1 MITYKIHHV
10 NGLYFQLTGDNGK
23 NREYDI
29 TFLDRSN
36 NEILFET
43 KLKINHWSRLNR
55 KYLSDISV
63 IVRHEGR
70 TITQIN
76 FLDEIKGNRVFI
88 SFESKAIGDSIA
100 WIPYC
105 VEFAKHYNCEVIVST
120 FKNFLFEKAYP
131 ELTFVDRGVTVNNI
145 IGMFEFGWFW
155 DKNREPVNPILVPLQ
170 QTASNILHLPYKE
183 IKSKVVFEPDERPIE
198 NKYVCIST
206 QSTSQLKYWDY
217 WQDMVDFLVSKG
229 YEVIEISKDPSN
241 LKNLSLFTDKSM
253 QSTMNAIHHCEFFMG
268 LSSGLSWLSWALNKQ
283 VVMIANFTE
292 ANHEFTQD
300 CIRITNLEVCNS
312 CWNNPVFRFDKGN
325 WNWCP
330 EHEDTPRQFEC
341 HKSISSQDV
350 ISKINH
356 LI

>member
-1 MITYKIHHV
+1 
-10 NGLYFQLTGDNGK
+10 
-23 NREYDI
+23 
-29 TFLDRSN
+29 
-36 NEILFET
+36 
-43 KLKINHWSRLNR
+43 
-55 KYLSDISV
+55 
-63 IVRHEGR
+63 
-70 TITQIN
+70 
-76 FLDEIKGNRVFI
+76 
-88 SFESKAIGDSIA
+88 
-100 WIPYC
+100 
-105 VEFAKHYNCEVIVST
+105 
-120 FKNFLFEKAYP
+120 
-131 ELTFVDRGVTVNNI
+131 
-145 IGMFEFGWFW
+145 
-155 DKNREPVNPILVPLQ
+155 
-170 QTASNILHLPYKE
+170 
-183 IKSKVVFEPDERPIE
+183 
-198 NKYVCIST
+198 
-206 QSTSQLKYWDY
+206 
-217 WQDMVDFLVSKG
+217 MVDFLVSKG

-350 ISKINH
+350 ISKITH